1 MPHKIITYTEKDRP
15 RSNTYEHVYLFLNM
29 NNSEGMCSKTCGG
42 TAEFEGK
49 GVGHE
54 EPGLEN
60 DEMARPVKGRL
71 LQRSKQ
77 TLLSVEG
84 TGKWKLGSSLQS

>member
-1 MPHKIITYTEKDRP
+1 M
-15 RSNTYEHVYLFLNM
+15 LQ
-29 NNSEGMCSKTCGG
+29 TCGG

-60 DEMARPVKGRL
+60 DEAARPVKGRL
-71 LQRSKQ
+71 SQRSKQ

-84 TGKWKLGSSLQS
+84 TGKWKLGS